1 MGSRKGA
8 TASARGPV
16 HLPLQLTPFIDR
28 RRESQVLW
36 PLIGQERLVSLVGPP
51 GSGKTR
57 LAVQL
62 ASDVARRFRDGVWFI
77 ELAPV
82 REATGLSRL
91 VAHTVGITEETGADP
106 VDQLV
111 QWAASKRL
119 LLVLDNCE
127 HVVEEAARLGDTL
140 LRGCREL
147 VLLVTSRERLGVAG
161 ELVWQ
166 VEPMEM
172 PRQGRRYLP
181 SELLKVDAAMLFAD
195 RAWRARADF
204 EITTDNAADVTT
216 LLTRLEG
223 LPLAIELAAAWS
235 GALSPADMVARLD
248 DRFQLLT
255 ARDRIVEPRHASL
268 HAAIASSYEALEPV
282 EKVLLRQLGLF
293 VGGWD
298 LKAMSAVCD
307 VADDNAVQVH
317 ARLVDRSL
325 VTIQPAVLGGTR
337 YRMLDSIRAYAVER
351 LREAHEVPWVRDRM
365 AVHFLRTAETAAPQL
380 SGPEARH
387 WLQLL
392 DADHDNYLSLIETE
406 SGLDPDMAL
415 RLTVALADYW
425 RLRGRYAEAR
435 QRLRRAA
442 LRSHERTPYLVRALL
457 GQGMMAFL
465 QVELVDA
472 RRFTMRA
479 LAISRRIGDER
490 GRLVALEQLARIEF
504 NLGDQDRARACLE
517 RGMDD
522 ARLLADPTILS
533 SYYFLWG
540 QISLAR
546 QRFEEA
552 ERLLEEAA
560 ELARQAHHGELSGLA
575 WSTLGRLYL
584 LQGRPAMAGPLLKQ
598 TLATVRDFGGPRHV
612 VMLLDSLAAV
622 AADEQDDARAARLV
636 GAAAAVHEQAGSR
649 RPATSPVWSQ
659 MAAKWQRTVSTGDG
673 QKAYTEGLSMNL
685 DQAISFAL
693 GEEGLPADSSGTT
706 RQPQLLTRRQ
716 LEIARLVAEGF
727 TNRQI
732 AQRLFISERTAEG
745 HVEQIRNK
753 LGFNSRV
760 QIGAWITE
768 HEMKR
773 G

>member
-1 MGSRKGA
+1 
-8 TASARGPV
+8 
-16 HLPLQLTPFIDR
+16 
-28 RRESQVLW
+28 
-36 PLIGQERLVSLVGPP
+36 
-51 GSGKTR
+51 
-57 LAVQL
+57 
-62 ASDVARRFRDGVWFI
+62 
-77 ELAPV
+77 
-82 REATGLSRL
+82 
-91 VAHTVGITEETGADP
+91 
-106 VDQLV
+106 
-111 QWAASKRL
+111 
-119 LLVLDNCE
+119 
-127 HVVEEAARLGDTL
+127 
-140 LRGCREL
+140 
-147 VLLVTSRERLGVAG
+147 
-161 ELVWQ
+161 
-166 VEPMEM
+166 
-172 PRQGRRYLP
+172 
-181 SELLKVDAAMLFAD
+181 
-195 RAWRARADF
+195 
-204 EITTDNAADVTT
+204 
-216 LLTRLEG
+216 
-223 LPLAIELAAAWS
+223 
-235 GALSPADMVARLD
+235 
-248 DRFQLLT
+248 
-255 ARDRIVEPRHASL
+255 
-268 HAAIASSYEALEPV
+268 
-282 EKVLLRQLGLF
+282 
-293 VGGWD
+293 
-298 LKAMSAVCD
+298 
-307 VADDNAVQVH
+307 
-317 ARLVDRSL
+317 
-325 VTIQPAVLGGTR
+325 
-337 YRMLDSIRAYAVER
+337 MLDSIRAYAVER
-351 LREAHEVPWVRDRM
+351 LREANEVPWVRDRM

-442 LRSHERTPYLVRALL
+442 LRSRERSPYLVRALL

-522 ARLLADPTILS
+522 AELLADPTILS

-659 MAAKWQRTVSTGDG
+659 VAAKWQRTVSTSDG
-673 QKAYTEGLSMNL
+673 QKAYSEGLSMNL

-693 GEEGLPADSSGTT
+693 GEEGLQVADASATT
-706 RQPQLLTRRQ
+706 RQQQLLTRRQ

-727 TNRQI
+727 TNREI
-732 AQRLFISERTAEG
+732 ARRLFISERTAEG

-760 QIGAWITE
+760 QIGAWISE
-768 HEMKR
+768 HER
-773 G
+773 PND